1 MCFLG
6 AHCLLLV
13 PVVAAVGA
21 AVGAAAGRAV
31 GWKEKKVL
39 EEKVGDV
46 DAG

>member
-1 MCFLG
+1 M
-6 AHCLLLV
+6 
-13 PVVAAVGA
+13 VAAVGA